1 MVMVAEPRTVDNRH
15 TSVVCVA
22 STTVYL
28 ADHAVETEL
37 MRAKPTVECGN
48 FPHWGVD
55 TDS

>member
-1 MVMVAEPRTVDNRH
+1 MAKAAELRMGDNRH
-15 TSVVCVA
+15 TSVACVV

-37 MRAKPTVECGN
+37 MRAKPTVVCGK